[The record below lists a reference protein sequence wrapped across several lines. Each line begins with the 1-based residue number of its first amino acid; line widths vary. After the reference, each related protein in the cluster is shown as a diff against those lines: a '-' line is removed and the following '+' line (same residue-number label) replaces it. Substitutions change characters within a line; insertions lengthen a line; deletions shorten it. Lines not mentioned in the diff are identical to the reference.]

1 MCGAGV
7 KYAFRENLG
16 IIICDLPLTHAL
28 DTIGRAEA
36 GTVHPGRILVALVD
50 LELVRCPV
58 ALLALLASALSELVA
73 VGGANHGDHW
83 EQHQDHSG
91 HHVHRVVGLGLAVVT
106 TPG

>member
-1 MCGAGV
+1 MWRAGA
-7 KYAFRENLG
+7 KSAFRVHFG

-36 GTVHPGRILVALVD
+36 GTVHPGLIRVALVE
-50 LELVRCPV
+50 LELVRCPA
-58 ALLALLASALSELVA
+58 ALLALFASALSELVA

-83 EQHQDHSG
+83 EQHQQISG
-91 HHVHRVVGLGLAVVT
+91 HHVHRVVGLELAVVN